1 MIYNKDIFCS
11 DSLFCLTLSSVDII
25 LKIEISMLD
34 NLCWRKEGS
43 AMKSQKEQRR
53 FKRIF
58 KYYRYIESDAF
69 AQYLHE
75 MSLKGWHFKEWK
87 FWLEFEKGESQDIE
101 YAVEVFP
108 KGSEMDVKPGM
119 DAEEYA
125 EYCRAAGWELVDGR
139 RRFCIF
145 RKISEITLPIVTEE
159 ERFSNICRAEWRWCL
174 LSLLTTGVVYG
185 TSAVRFTGSAFVIM
199 LFSNAI
205 LFTLLTLAL
214 LPVYEVLQ
222 CIGMAVW
229 QVKAWRK
236 IRRGDR
242 PVYGKRREMYV
253 LYAIMILMLA
263 RLTFV
268 WGSEGT
274 AGSAVVLWI
283 WIGIIMAVLAGLWF
297 YRPSRRENW
306 VLQLV
311 AGLGIGII
319 LFGGLSASLTGGSMD
334 REEMLSAA
342 QKLPLVL
349 TDYSRTDEEITFSYY
364 EERSSIL
371 GTMLSGT
378 IEYGYPP
385 EEGGGAFEEQE
396 RLSYTVYRTDIP
408 WLLDQVW
415 QEEIKAGNLE
425 EYDWVVEAG
434 KGYEK
439 WGAEEVLRRE
449 WEDNSLYVRYEDAVL
464 NLYTTKLP
472 KGEQID
478 IVREKLGL

>member
-1 MIYNKDIFCS
+1 
-11 DSLFCLTLSSVDII
+11 
-25 LKIEISMLD
+25 
-34 NLCWRKEGS
+34 
-43 AMKSQKEQRR
+43 MKSQKEQRR

-236 IRRGDR
+236 IRRGQR

-385 EEGGGAFEEQE
+385 EEGGAVGEEQE

>member
-1 MIYNKDIFCS
+1 
-11 DSLFCLTLSSVDII
+11 
-25 LKIEISMLD
+25 
-34 NLCWRKEGS
+34 
-43 AMKSQKEQRR
+43 MKSQKEQRR
-53 FKRIF
+53 FKRVF

-174 LSLLTTGVVYG
+174 LSLLTTGVIYG

-236 IRRGDR
+236 IRRGQR

>member
-1 MIYNKDIFCS
+1 
-11 DSLFCLTLSSVDII
+11 
-25 LKIEISMLD
+25 
-34 NLCWRKEGS
+34 
-43 AMKSQKEQRR
+43 MKFQKERTR
-53 FKRIF
+53 FKRVF

-75 MSLKGWHFKEWK
+75 MSLKGWHLKEWK
-87 FWLEFEKGESQDIE
+87 FWLEFEKGECQDIE

-145 RKISEITLPIVTEE
+145 RKISESALPIVTEE

-174 LSLLTTGVVYG
+174 LSLPTTGVVYG
-185 TSAVRFTGSAFVIM
+185 ISAVRFTGSDFVIM
-199 LFSNAI
+199 FFSNAI
-205 LFTLLTLAL
+205 LFTLLALAL

-222 CIGMAVW
+222 CISLAVW
-229 QVKAWRK
+229 QVNAWRK
-236 IRRGDR
+236 IRRGER
-242 PVYGKRREMYV
+242 PVYGKRREMYALGV
-253 LYAIMILMLA
+253 IIILMLA
-263 RLTFV
+263 GLTSV

-283 WIGIIMAVLAGLWF
+283 WIGIITAVLAGLWF

-306 VLQLV
+306 VLQIA

-319 LFGGLSASLTGGSMD
+319 LFGGWSASLIGGSMD

-364 EERSSIL
+364 KERSSIL

-385 EEGGGAFEEQE
+385 EEGGTVGEEQE
-396 RLSYTVYRTDIP
+396 RLSYTVYRSDVP
-408 WLLDQVW
+408 WLLEQVW
-415 QEEIKAGNLE
+415 REEIKSGNYQ
-425 EYDWVVEAG
+425 EYDWMTKAEV
-434 KGYEK
+434 GYER
-439 WGAEEVLRRE
+439 WGAKEVMRRN
-449 WEDNSLYVRYEDAVL
+449 WEDNSLYVRYENAIL
-464 NLYTTKLP
+464 TLYTTKP
-472 KGEQID
+472 PEGEQID
-478 IVREKLGL
+478 IIREKLEL

>member
-1 MIYNKDIFCS
+1 
-11 DSLFCLTLSSVDII
+11 
-25 LKIEISMLD
+25 
-34 NLCWRKEGS
+34 
-43 AMKSQKEQRR
+43 MKSQKEQRR
-53 FKRIF
+53 FKRVF

-174 LSLLTTGVVYG
+174 LSLLTTGVIYG

-236 IRRGDR
+236 IRRGQR

-306 VLQLV
+306 VLQIV

-319 LFGGLSASLTGGSMD
+319 LFGGLSASFTGGSMD

>member
-1 MIYNKDIFCS
+1 
-11 DSLFCLTLSSVDII
+11 
-25 LKIEISMLD
+25 
-34 NLCWRKEGS
+34 
-43 AMKSQKEQRR
+43 MKFQKEQTR
-53 FKRIF
+53 FKRVF

-75 MSLKGWHFKEWK
+75 MSLKGWHLKEWK
-87 FWLEFEKGESQDIE
+87 FWLEFEKGECQDIE

-145 RKISEITLPIVTEE
+145 RKISESALPIVTEE

-174 LSLLTTGVVYG
+174 LSLPTTGVVYG
-185 TSAVRFTGSAFVIM
+185 ISAVRFTGSDFVIM
-199 LFSNAI
+199 FFSNAI
-205 LFTLLTLAL
+205 LFTLLALAL

-222 CIGMAVW
+222 CISLAVW

-236 IRRGDR
+236 IRRGER
-242 PVYGKRREMYV
+242 PVYGKRREMYALGV
-253 LYAIMILMLA
+253 IIILMLA
-263 RLTFV
+263 GLTSV

-283 WIGIIMAVLAGLWF
+283 WIGIITAVLAGLWF

-306 VLQLV
+306 VLQIV

-319 LFGGLSASLTGGSMD
+319 LFGGWSASLIGGSMD

-349 TDYSRTDEEITFSYY
+349 TDYSRTDEEIAFSYY
-364 EERSSIL
+364 KERSSIL

-385 EEGGGAFEEQE
+385 EEGGTVGEEQE
-396 RLSYTVYRTDIP
+396 RLSYTVYRSDVP
-408 WLLDQVW
+408 WLLEQVW
-415 QEEIKAGNLE
+415 REEIKSGNYQ
-425 EYDWVVEAG
+425 EYDWTTKAEV
-434 KGYEK
+434 GYER
-439 WGAEEVLRRE
+439 WGAKEVMRRN
-449 WEDNSLYVRYEDAVL
+449 WEDNSLYVRYENAIL
-464 NLYTTKLP
+464 TLYTTKP
-472 KGEQID
+472 PEGEQID
-478 IVREKLGL
+478 IIREKLEL

>member
-25 LKIEISMLD
+25 LKIEISILD
-34 NLCWRKEGS
+34 DLCWQKGGS

-174 LSLLTTGVVYG
+174 LSLLTTGVIYG

-236 IRRGDR
+236 IRRGQR

-319 LFGGLSASLTGGSMD
+319 LFGGLSASFTGGSMD

>member
-1 MIYNKDIFCS
+1 
-11 DSLFCLTLSSVDII
+11 
-25 LKIEISMLD
+25 
-34 NLCWRKEGS
+34 
-43 AMKSQKEQRR
+43 MKSQKEQRR

-319 LFGGLSASLTGGSMD
+319 LFGGLSASFTGGSMD

>member
-1 MIYNKDIFCS
+1 
-11 DSLFCLTLSSVDII
+11 
-25 LKIEISMLD
+25 
-34 NLCWRKEGS
+34 
-43 AMKSQKEQRR
+43 MKFQKERTR
-53 FKRIF
+53 FKRVF

-75 MSLKGWHFKEWK
+75 MSLKGWHLKEWK
-87 FWLEFEKGESQDIE
+87 FWLEFEKGECQDIE

-145 RKISEITLPIVTEE
+145 RKISESALPIVTEE

-174 LSLLTTGVVYG
+174 LSLPTTGVVYG
-185 TSAVRFTGSAFVIM
+185 ISAVRFTGSDFVIM
-199 LFSNAI
+199 FFSNAI
-205 LFTLLTLAL
+205 LFTLLALAL

-222 CIGMAVW
+222 CISLAVW

-236 IRRGDR
+236 IRRGER
-242 PVYGKRREMYV
+242 PVYGKRREMYALGV
-253 LYAIMILMLA
+253 IIILMLA
-263 RLTFV
+263 GLTSV

-283 WIGIIMAVLAGLWF
+283 WIGIITAVLAGLWF

-306 VLQLV
+306 VLQIA

-319 LFGGLSASLTGGSMD
+319 LFGGWSASLIGGSMD

-364 EERSSIL
+364 KERSSIL

-385 EEGGGAFEEQE
+385 EEGGTVGEEQE
-396 RLSYTVYRTDIP
+396 RLSYTVYRSDVP
-408 WLLDQVW
+408 WLLEQVW
-415 QEEIKAGNLE
+415 REEIKSGNYQ
-425 EYDWVVEAG
+425 EYDWMTKAEV
-434 KGYEK
+434 GYER
-439 WGAEEVLRRE
+439 WGAKEVMRRN
-449 WEDNSLYVRYEDAVL
+449 WEDNSLYVRYENAIL
-464 NLYTTKLP
+464 TLYTTKP
-472 KGEQID
+472 PEGEQID
-478 IVREKLGL
+478 IIREKLEL

>member
-1 MIYNKDIFCS
+1 
-11 DSLFCLTLSSVDII
+11 
-25 LKIEISMLD
+25 
-34 NLCWRKEGS
+34 
-43 AMKSQKEQRR
+43 
-53 FKRIF
+53 
-58 KYYRYIESDAF
+58 
-69 AQYLHE
+69 
-75 MSLKGWHFKEWK
+75 
-87 FWLEFEKGESQDIE
+87 
-101 YAVEVFP
+101 
-108 KGSEMDVKPGM
+108 
-119 DAEEYA
+119 
-125 EYCRAAGWELVDGR
+125 
-139 RRFCIF
+139 
-145 RKISEITLPIVTEE
+145 
-159 ERFSNICRAEWRWCL
+159 
-174 LSLLTTGVVYG
+174 
-185 TSAVRFTGSAFVIM
+185 
-199 LFSNAI
+199 
-205 LFTLLTLAL
+205 
-214 LPVYEVLQ
+214 
-222 CIGMAVW
+222 
-229 QVKAWRK
+229 
-236 IRRGDR
+236 
-242 PVYGKRREMYV
+242 
-253 LYAIMILMLA
+253 
-263 RLTFV
+263 
-268 WGSEGT
+268 
-274 AGSAVVLWI
+274 
-283 WIGIIMAVLAGLWF
+283 MAVLAGLWF

-306 VLQLV
+306 VLQIA

-319 LFGGLSASLTGGSMD
+319 LFGGWSASLIGGSMD

-364 EERSSIL
+364 KERSSIL

>member
-1 MIYNKDIFCS
+1 
-11 DSLFCLTLSSVDII
+11 
-25 LKIEISMLD
+25 
-34 NLCWRKEGS
+34 
-43 AMKSQKEQRR
+43 MKFQKEQTR
-53 FKRIF
+53 FKRVF

-75 MSLKGWHFKEWK
+75 MSLKGWHLKEWK
-87 FWLEFEKGESQDIE
+87 FWLEFEKGECQDIE

-145 RKISEITLPIVTEE
+145 RKISESALPIVTEE

-174 LSLLTTGVVYG
+174 LSLPTTGVVYG
-185 TSAVRFTGSAFVIM
+185 ISAVRFTGSDFVIM
-199 LFSNAI
+199 FFSNAI
-205 LFTLLTLAL
+205 LFTLLALAL
-214 LPVYEVLQ
+214 LPVYEVLR
-222 CIGMAVW
+222 CISMAVW

-236 IRRGDR
+236 IRRGER
-242 PVYGKRREMYV
+242 PVYGKRREMYALGV
-253 LYAIMILMLA
+253 IIILMLA
-263 RLTFV
+263 GLTSV

-283 WIGIIMAVLAGLWF
+283 WIGIITAVLAGLWF

-306 VLQLV
+306 VLQIA

-319 LFGGLSASLTGGSMD
+319 LFGGWSASLIGGSMD

-349 TDYSRTDEEITFSYY
+349 TDYSRTDEEIAFSYY
-364 EERSSIL
+364 KERSSIL

-385 EEGGGAFEEQE
+385 EEGGTVGEEQE
-396 RLSYTVYRTDIP
+396 RLSYTVYRSDVP
-408 WLLDQVW
+408 WLLEQVW
-415 QEEIKAGNLE
+415 REEIKSGNYQ
-425 EYDWVVEAG
+425 EYDWMTKAEV
-434 KGYEK
+434 GYER
-439 WGAEEVLRRE
+439 WGAKEVMRRN
-449 WEDNSLYVRYEDAVL
+449 WEDNSLYVRYENAIL
-464 NLYTTKLP
+464 TLYTTKP
-472 KGEQID
+472 PEGEQID
-478 IVREKLGL
+478 IIREKLEL

>member
-1 MIYNKDIFCS
+1 
-11 DSLFCLTLSSVDII
+11 
-25 LKIEISMLD
+25 
-34 NLCWRKEGS
+34 
-43 AMKSQKEQRR
+43 MKSQKEQRR
-53 FKRIF
+53 FKRVF

-236 IRRGDR
+236 IRRGQR

-439 WGAEEVLRRE
+439 WGAEQVLRRE

>member
-1 MIYNKDIFCS
+1 
-11 DSLFCLTLSSVDII
+11 
-25 LKIEISMLD
+25 
-34 NLCWRKEGS
+34 
-43 AMKSQKEQRR
+43 MKSQKEQRR
-53 FKRIF
+53 FKRVF

-145 RKISEITLPIVTEE
+145 RKISESALPIVTEE

-185 TSAVRFTGSAFVIM
+185 ISAVRFTGSDFVIM
-199 LFSNAI
+199 FFSNAI
-205 LFTLLTLAL
+205 LFTLLALAL
-214 LPVYEVLQ
+214 LPVYEVLR
-222 CIGMAVW
+222 CISLAVW

-236 IRRGDR
+236 IRRGER
-242 PVYGKRREMYV
+242 PVYGKRREMYALGV
-253 LYAIMILMLA
+253 IIILMLA
-263 RLTFV
+263 GLTSV

-306 VLQLV
+306 VLQIV

-319 LFGGLSASLTGGSMD
+319 LFGGWSASLIGGSMD

-364 EERSSIL
+364 KERSSIL

-378 IEYGYPP
+378 IEYGYPL
-385 EEGGGAFEEQE
+385 EEGGTVGEEQE
-396 RLSYTVYRTDIP
+396 RLSYTVYRSDVP
-408 WLLDQVW
+408 WLLEQVW
-415 QEEIKAGNLE
+415 REEIKSGNYQ
-425 EYDWVVEAG
+425 EYDWMTKAEV
-434 KGYEK
+434 GYER
-439 WGAEEVLRRE
+439 WGAKEVMRRN
-449 WEDNSLYVRYEDAVL
+449 WEDNSLYVRYENAIL
-464 NLYTTKLP
+464 TLYTTKP
-472 KGEQID
+472 PEGEQID

>member
-25 LKIEISMLD
+25 LKIEISILD
-34 NLCWRKEGS
+34 NLCWRKGGS

-53 FKRIF
+53 FKRVF

-145 RKISEITLPIVTEE
+145 RKISESALPIVTEE

-174 LSLLTTGVVYG
+174 LSLLTTGVIYG

-222 CIGMAVW
+222 CISMAVW

-253 LYAIMILMLA
+253 LYAFMILMLA
-263 RLTFV
+263 GLTFV

-306 VLQLV
+306 VLQIV

-385 EEGGGAFEEQE
+385 EGGGGAFEEQE

-449 WEDNSLYVRYEDAVL
+449 WEDNSLYVRYDDAVL
-464 NLYTTKLP
+464 NLYATELP
-472 KGEQID
+472 EEEQID
-478 IVREKLGL
+478 IVREKLEL

>member
-1 MIYNKDIFCS
+1 
-11 DSLFCLTLSSVDII
+11 
-25 LKIEISMLD
+25 
-34 NLCWRKEGS
+34 
-43 AMKSQKEQRR
+43 MKFQKEQTR
-53 FKRIF
+53 FKRVF

-75 MSLKGWHFKEWK
+75 MSLKGWHLKEWK
-87 FWLEFEKGESQDIE
+87 FWLEFEKGECQDIE

-145 RKISEITLPIVTEE
+145 RKISESALPIVTEE

-174 LSLLTTGVVYG
+174 LSLPTTGVVYG
-185 TSAVRFTGSAFVIM
+185 ISAVRFTGSDFVIM
-199 LFSNAI
+199 FFSNAI
-205 LFTLLTLAL
+205 LFTLLALAL

-222 CIGMAVW
+222 CISLAVW

-236 IRRGDR
+236 IRRGER
-242 PVYGKRREMYV
+242 PVYGKRREMYALGV
-253 LYAIMILMLA
+253 IIILMLA
-263 RLTFV
+263 GLTSV

-283 WIGIIMAVLAGLWF
+283 WIGIITAVLAGLWF

-306 VLQLV
+306 VLQIA

-319 LFGGLSASLTGGSMD
+319 LFGGWSASLIGGSMD
-334 REEMLSAA
+334 REEMLSAT

-364 EERSSIL
+364 KERSSIL

-385 EEGGGAFEEQE
+385 EEGGTVGEEQE
-396 RLSYTVYRTDIP
+396 RLSYTVYRSDVP
-408 WLLDQVW
+408 WLLEQVW
-415 QEEIKAGNLE
+415 REEIKSGNYQ
-425 EYDWVVEAG
+425 EYDWMTKAEV
-434 KGYEK
+434 GYER
-439 WGAEEVLRRE
+439 WGAKEVMRRN
-449 WEDNSLYVRYEDAVL
+449 WEDNSLYVRYENAIL
-464 NLYTTKLP
+464 TLYTTKP
-472 KGEQID
+472 PEGEQID
-478 IVREKLGL
+478 IIREKLEL

>member
-1 MIYNKDIFCS
+1 
-11 DSLFCLTLSSVDII
+11 
-25 LKIEISMLD
+25 
-34 NLCWRKEGS
+34 
-43 AMKSQKEQRR
+43 MKPQKEQRR

-174 LSLLTTGVVYG
+174 LSLLTTGVIYG

-236 IRRGDR
+236 IRRGQR
-242 PVYGKRREMYV
+242 PVSGKRREMYV

-306 VLQLV
+306 VLQIV

-319 LFGGLSASLTGGSMD
+319 LFGGLSASFTGGSMD

-385 EEGGGAFEEQE
+385 EGGGAVGEEQE

-449 WEDNSLYVRYEDAVL
+449 WEDNSLYVRYDDAVL
-464 NLYTTKLP
+464 NLYATELP
-472 KGEQID
+472 EEEQID
-478 IVREKLGL
+478 IVREKLEL

>member
-1 MIYNKDIFCS
+1 
-11 DSLFCLTLSSVDII
+11 
-25 LKIEISMLD
+25 
-34 NLCWRKEGS
+34 
-43 AMKSQKEQRR
+43 MKFQKEQTR
-53 FKRIF
+53 FKRVF

-75 MSLKGWHFKEWK
+75 MSLKGWHLKEWK
-87 FWLEFEKGESQDIE
+87 FWLEFEKGECQDIE

-145 RKISEITLPIVTEE
+145 RKISESALPIVTEE

-174 LSLLTTGVVYG
+174 LSLPTTGVVYG
-185 TSAVRFTGSAFVIM
+185 ISAVRFTGSDFVIM
-199 LFSNAI
+199 FFSNAI
-205 LFTLLTLAL
+205 LFTLLALAL

-222 CIGMAVW
+222 CISLAVW

-236 IRRGDR
+236 IRRGER
-242 PVYGKRREMYV
+242 PVYGKRREMYALGV
-253 LYAIMILMLA
+253 IIILMLA
-263 RLTFV
+263 GLTSV

-283 WIGIIMAVLAGLWF
+283 WIGIITAVLAGLWF

-306 VLQLV
+306 VLQIV

-319 LFGGLSASLTGGSMD
+319 LFGGWPASLIGGSMD

-364 EERSSIL
+364 KERSSIL

-378 IEYGYPP
+378 IEYGYPL
-385 EEGGGAFEEQE
+385 EEGGTVGEEQE
-396 RLSYTVYRTDIP
+396 RLSYTVYRSDVP
-408 WLLDQVW
+408 WLLEQVW
-415 QEEIKAGNLE
+415 REEIKSGNYQ
-425 EYDWVVEAG
+425 EYDWVTKAEV
-434 KGYEK
+434 GYERWCAK
-439 WGAEEVLRRE
+439 EGMRRN
-449 WEDNSLYVRYEDAVL
+449 WEDNSLYVRYENAIL
-464 NLYTTKLP
+464 TLYTTKP
-472 KGEQID
+472 PEGEQID
-478 IVREKLGL
+478 IIREKLEL

>member
-1 MIYNKDIFCS
+1 
-11 DSLFCLTLSSVDII
+11 
-25 LKIEISMLD
+25 
-34 NLCWRKEGS
+34 
-43 AMKSQKEQRR
+43 MKSQKEQRR

-145 RKISEITLPIVTEE
+145 RKISESALPIVTEE

-236 IRRGDR
+236 IRRGQR

-319 LFGGLSASLTGGSMD
+319 LFGGWSASLTGGSMD

>member
-1 MIYNKDIFCS
+1 
-11 DSLFCLTLSSVDII
+11 
-25 LKIEISMLD
+25 
-34 NLCWRKEGS
+34 
-43 AMKSQKEQRR
+43 MKFQKEQTR
-53 FKRIF
+53 FKRVF

-75 MSLKGWHFKEWK
+75 MSLKGWHLKEWK
-87 FWLEFEKGESQDIE
+87 FWLEFEKGECQDIE

-145 RKISEITLPIVTEE
+145 RKISESALPIVTEE

-174 LSLLTTGVVYG
+174 LSLPTTGVVYG
-185 TSAVRFTGSAFVIM
+185 ISAVRFTGSDFVIM
-199 LFSNAI
+199 FFSNAI
-205 LFTLLTLAL
+205 LFTLLALAL

-222 CIGMAVW
+222 CISLAVW

-236 IRRGDR
+236 IRRGER
-242 PVYGKRREMYV
+242 PVYGKRREMYALGV
-253 LYAIMILMLA
+253 IIILMLA
-263 RLTFV
+263 GLTSV

-283 WIGIIMAVLAGLWF
+283 WIGIITAVLAGLWF

-306 VLQLV
+306 VLQIV

-319 LFGGLSASLTGGSMD
+319 LFGGWSASLIGGSMD

-364 EERSSIL
+364 KERSSIL

-378 IEYGYPP
+378 IEYGYPL
-385 EEGGGAFEEQE
+385 EEGGTVGEEQE
-396 RLSYTVYRTDIP
+396 RLSYTVYRSDVP
-408 WLLDQVW
+408 WLLEQVW
-415 QEEIKAGNLE
+415 REEIKSGNYQ
-425 EYDWVVEAG
+425 EYDWMTKAEV
-434 KGYEK
+434 GYER
-439 WGAEEVLRRE
+439 WGAKEVMRKD
-449 WEDNSLYVRYEDAVL
+449 WEDNSLYVRYENAIL
-464 NLYTTKLP
+464 TLYTTKP
-472 KGEQID
+472 PEGEQID
-478 IVREKLGL
+478 IIREKLEL

>member
-1 MIYNKDIFCS
+1 
-11 DSLFCLTLSSVDII
+11 
-25 LKIEISMLD
+25 
-34 NLCWRKEGS
+34 
-43 AMKSQKEQRR
+43 MKSQKEQRR
-53 FKRIF
+53 FKRVF

-145 RKISEITLPIVTEE
+145 RKISESALPIVTEE

-174 LSLLTTGVVYG
+174 LSLLTTGVIYG

-236 IRRGDR
+236 IRRGQR

-306 VLQLV
+306 VLQIV

-364 EERSSIL
+364 KERSSIL

-449 WEDNSLYVRYEDAVL
+449 WEDNSLYVRYDDAVL
-464 NLYTTKLP
+464 NLYATELP
-472 KGEQID
+472 EEEQID

>member
-1 MIYNKDIFCS
+1 
-11 DSLFCLTLSSVDII
+11 
-25 LKIEISMLD
+25 
-34 NLCWRKEGS
+34 
-43 AMKSQKEQRR
+43 MKSQKEQRR
-53 FKRIF
+53 FKRVF

-185 TSAVRFTGSAFVIM
+185 ISAVRFTGSDFVIM
-199 LFSNAI
+199 FFSNAI

-236 IRRGDR
+236 IRRGQR

-319 LFGGLSASLTGGSMD
+319 LFGGLSASFTGGSMD

>member
-1 MIYNKDIFCS
+1 
-11 DSLFCLTLSSVDII
+11 
-25 LKIEISMLD
+25 
-34 NLCWRKEGS
+34 
-43 AMKSQKEQRR
+43 MKFQKEQTR
-53 FKRIF
+53 FKRVF

-75 MSLKGWHFKEWK
+75 MSLKGWHLKEWK
-87 FWLEFEKGESQDIE
+87 FWLEFEKGECQDIE

-145 RKISEITLPIVTEE
+145 RKISESALPIVTEE

-174 LSLLTTGVVYG
+174 LSLPTTGVVYG
-185 TSAVRFTGSAFVIM
+185 ISAVRFTGSDFVIM
-199 LFSNAI
+199 FFSNAI
-205 LFTLLTLAL
+205 LFTLLALAL

-222 CIGMAVW
+222 CISLAVW

-236 IRRGDR
+236 IRRGER
-242 PVYGKRREMYV
+242 PVYGKRREMYALGV
-253 LYAIMILMLA
+253 IIILMLA
-263 RLTFV
+263 GLTSV

-306 VLQLV
+306 VLQIV

-319 LFGGLSASLTGGSMD
+319 LFGGWSASLIGGSMD

-364 EERSSIL
+364 KERSSIL

-378 IEYGYPP
+378 IEYGYPL
-385 EEGGGAFEEQE
+385 EEGGTVGEEQE
-396 RLSYTVYRTDIP
+396 RLSYTVYRSDVP
-408 WLLDQVW
+408 WLLEQVW
-415 QEEIKAGNLE
+415 REEIKSGNYQ
-425 EYDWVVEAG
+425 EYDWMTKAEV
-434 KGYEK
+434 GYERWDAK
-439 WGAEEVLRRE
+439 EVMRKD
-449 WEDNSLYVRYEDAVL
+449 WEDNSLYVRYENAIL
-464 NLYTTKLP
+464 TLYTTKP
-472 KGEQID
+472 PEGEQID
-478 IVREKLGL
+478 IIREKLKL

>member
-1 MIYNKDIFCS
+1 
-11 DSLFCLTLSSVDII
+11 
-25 LKIEISMLD
+25 
-34 NLCWRKEGS
+34 
-43 AMKSQKEQRR
+43 MKSQKEQRR
-53 FKRIF
+53 FKRVF

-236 IRRGDR
+236 IRRGQR

>member
-1 MIYNKDIFCS
+1 
-11 DSLFCLTLSSVDII
+11 
-25 LKIEISMLD
+25 
-34 NLCWRKEGS
+34 
-43 AMKSQKEQRR
+43 MKSQKEQRR
-53 FKRIF
+53 FKRVF

-236 IRRGDR
+236 IRRGQR

-385 EEGGGAFEEQE
+385 EGGGAVGEEQE

>member
-1 MIYNKDIFCS
+1 
-11 DSLFCLTLSSVDII
+11 
-25 LKIEISMLD
+25 
-34 NLCWRKEGS
+34 
-43 AMKSQKEQRR
+43 MKSQKEQRR

-174 LSLLTTGVVYG
+174 LSLLTTGVIYG

-236 IRRGDR
+236 IRRGQR

-319 LFGGLSASLTGGSMD
+319 LFGGLSASFTGGSMD

>member
-1 MIYNKDIFCS
+1 
-11 DSLFCLTLSSVDII
+11 
-25 LKIEISMLD
+25 
-34 NLCWRKEGS
+34 
-43 AMKSQKEQRR
+43 MKFQKEQTR
-53 FKRIF
+53 FKRVF

-75 MSLKGWHFKEWK
+75 MSLKGWHLKEWK
-87 FWLEFEKGESQDIE
+87 FWLEFEKGECQDIE

-145 RKISEITLPIVTEE
+145 RKISESALPIVTEE
-159 ERFSNICRAEWRWCL
+159 ERFSNSCRAEWRWCL
-174 LSLLTTGVVYG
+174 LSLPTTGVVYG
-185 TSAVRFTGSAFVIM
+185 ISAVRFTGSDFVIM
-199 LFSNAI
+199 FFSNAI
-205 LFTLLTLAL
+205 LFTLLALAL

-222 CIGMAVW
+222 CISLAVW

-236 IRRGDR
+236 IRRGER
-242 PVYGKRREMYV
+242 PVYGKRREMYALGV
-253 LYAIMILMLA
+253 IIILMLA
-263 RLTFV
+263 GLTSV

-283 WIGIIMAVLAGLWF
+283 WIGIITAVLAGLWF

-306 VLQLV
+306 VLQIA

-319 LFGGLSASLTGGSMD
+319 LFGGWSAILIGGSMD

-364 EERSSIL
+364 KERSSIL

-385 EEGGGAFEEQE
+385 EEGGTVGEEQE
-396 RLSYTVYRTDIP
+396 RLSYTVYRSDVP
-408 WLLDQVW
+408 WLLEQVW
-415 QEEIKAGNLE
+415 REEIKSGNYQ
-425 EYDWVVEAG
+425 EYDWMTKAEV
-434 KGYEK
+434 GYER
-439 WGAEEVLRRE
+439 WGAKEVMRRN
-449 WEDNSLYVRYEDAVL
+449 WEDNSLYVRYENAIL
-464 NLYTTKLP
+464 TLYTTKP
-472 KGEQID
+472 PEGEQID
-478 IVREKLGL
+478 IIREKLEL

>member
-1 MIYNKDIFCS
+1 
-11 DSLFCLTLSSVDII
+11 
-25 LKIEISMLD
+25 
-34 NLCWRKEGS
+34 
-43 AMKSQKEQRR
+43 MKFQKEQTR
-53 FKRIF
+53 FKRAF

-236 IRRGDR
+236 IRRGQR

>member
-1 MIYNKDIFCS
+1 
-11 DSLFCLTLSSVDII
+11 
-25 LKIEISMLD
+25 
-34 NLCWRKEGS
+34 
-43 AMKSQKEQRR
+43 MKFQKEQTR
-53 FKRIF
+53 FKRVF

-75 MSLKGWHFKEWK
+75 MSLKGWHLKEWK
-87 FWLEFEKGESQDIE
+87 FWLEFEKGECQDIE

-145 RKISEITLPIVTEE
+145 RKISESALPIVTEE

-174 LSLLTTGVVYG
+174 LSLPTTGVVYG
-185 TSAVRFTGSAFVIM
+185 ISAVRFTGSDFVIM
-199 LFSNAI
+199 FFSNAI
-205 LFTLLTLAL
+205 LFTLLALAL
-214 LPVYEVLQ
+214 LPVYEVLR
-222 CIGMAVW
+222 CISMAVW

-236 IRRGDR
+236 IRRGER
-242 PVYGKRREMYV
+242 PVYGKRREMYALGV
-253 LYAIMILMLA
+253 IIILMLA
-263 RLTFV
+263 GLTSV

-283 WIGIIMAVLAGLWF
+283 WIGIITAVLAGLWF

-306 VLQLV
+306 VLQIV

-319 LFGGLSASLTGGSMD
+319 LFGGWSASLIGGSMD

-349 TDYSRTDEEITFSYY
+349 TDYSRTDEEIAFSYY
-364 EERSSIL
+364 KERSSIL

-385 EEGGGAFEEQE
+385 EEGGTVGEEQE
-396 RLSYTVYRTDIP
+396 RLSYTVYRSDVP
-408 WLLDQVW
+408 WLLEQVW
-415 QEEIKAGNLE
+415 REEIKSGNYQ
-425 EYDWVVEAG
+425 EYDWMTKAEV
-434 KGYEK
+434 GYER
-439 WGAEEVLRRE
+439 WGAKEVMRRN
-449 WEDNSLYVRYEDAVL
+449 WEDNSLYVRYENAIL
-464 NLYTTKLP
+464 TLYTTKP
-472 KGEQID
+472 PEGEQID
-478 IVREKLGL
+478 IIREKLEL

>member
-1 MIYNKDIFCS
+1 
-11 DSLFCLTLSSVDII
+11 
-25 LKIEISMLD
+25 
-34 NLCWRKEGS
+34 
-43 AMKSQKEQRR
+43 MKFQKEQTR
-53 FKRIF
+53 FKRVF

-75 MSLKGWHFKEWK
+75 MSLKGWHLKEWK
-87 FWLEFEKGESQDIE
+87 FWLEFEKGECQNIE

-145 RKISEITLPIVTEE
+145 RKISESALPIVTEE

-174 LSLLTTGVVYG
+174 LSLPTTGVVYG
-185 TSAVRFTGSAFVIM
+185 ISAVRFTGSDFVIM
-199 LFSNAI
+199 FFSNAI
-205 LFTLLTLAL
+205 LFTLLALAL

-222 CIGMAVW
+222 CISMAVW

-236 IRRGDR
+236 IRKGER
-242 PVYGKRREMYV
+242 PVYGKRREMYALGV
-253 LYAIMILMLA
+253 IIILMLSG
-263 RLTFV
+263 LTSV

-283 WIGIIMAVLAGLWF
+283 WIGIIMAVLAVLWF

-306 VLQLV
+306 VLQIV

-319 LFGGLSASLTGGSMD
+319 LFGGWSASLIGGSMD

-349 TDYSRTDEEITFSYY
+349 TDYSRTDEEIAFSYY
-364 EERSSIL
+364 KERSSIL

-385 EEGGGAFEEQE
+385 EEGGTVGEEQE
-396 RLSYTVYRTDIP
+396 RLSYTVYRSDVP
-408 WLLDQVW
+408 WLLEQVW
-415 QEEIKAGNLE
+415 REEIKSGNYQ
-425 EYDWVVEAG
+425 EYDWMTKAEV
-434 KGYEK
+434 GYER
-439 WGAEEVLRRE
+439 WGAKEVMRRN
-449 WEDNSLYVRYEDAVL
+449 WEDNSLYVRYENAIL
-464 NLYTTKLP
+464 TLYTTKP
-472 KGEQID
+472 PEGEQID

>member
-1 MIYNKDIFCS
+1 
-11 DSLFCLTLSSVDII
+11 
-25 LKIEISMLD
+25 
-34 NLCWRKEGS
+34 
-43 AMKSQKEQRR
+43 MKSQKEQRR

-236 IRRGDR
+236 IRRGQR
-242 PVYGKRREMYV
+242 PVYGKRREMYALGV
-253 LYAIMILMLA
+253 IIILMLA
-263 RLTFV
+263 GLTSV

>member
-1 MIYNKDIFCS
+1 
-11 DSLFCLTLSSVDII
+11 
-25 LKIEISMLD
+25 
-34 NLCWRKEGS
+34 
-43 AMKSQKEQRR
+43 MKSQKEQRR
-53 FKRIF
+53 FKRVF

-145 RKISEITLPIVTEE
+145 RKISESALPIVTEE

-236 IRRGDR
+236 IRRGQR

-306 VLQLV
+306 VLQIV

-364 EERSSIL
+364 KERSSIL

>member
-1 MIYNKDIFCS
+1 
-11 DSLFCLTLSSVDII
+11 
-25 LKIEISMLD
+25 
-34 NLCWRKEGS
+34 
-43 AMKSQKEQRR
+43 MKSQKEQRR

-236 IRRGDR
+236 IRRGQR

-364 EERSSIL
+364 KERSSIL

>member
-25 LKIEISMLD
+25 LKIEISILD
-34 NLCWRKEGS
+34 DLCWQKGGS

-236 IRRGDR
+236 IRRGQR

-319 LFGGLSASLTGGSMD
+319 LFGGLSASFTGGSMD